1 MKNNFEKPE
10 IKIIAFYTE
19 KVVTTSGATN
29 SNTYRTTMANIVGDN
44 KLVQTESRVFTF
56 TY

>member
-10 IKIIAFYTE
+10 IKIVAFYTE

-29 SNTYRTTMANIVGDN
+29 SNTYRTTMENIVGEN
-44 KLVQTESRVFTF
+44 KLVQTESQVFAFTF
-56 TY
+56 